1 MGFGMRLTLCIQSHQ
16 VVAQRFR
23 WGKLKEAF
31 CHPLSDSS
39 AWLDGVR
46 VCLERFPSIKSVNVQ
61 LGAPHVQWLVET
73 WPAHLSKRRDFQAYL
88 EFQADQAFQGTQ
100 KTMGAWRVGFDAR
113 ARVGD
118 TLPIA
123 VLNAGLLQALQAE
136 LLAMNRRVKSVQP
149 LLQSS
154 WQTWNKH
161 SKYPLLEHGVLAFE
175 EKDWI
180 TLFGV
185 QKARLHSVR
194 SVRVAEVAWVQRQVA
209 GYAQSLG
216 ALVDDVRWVKVGQ

>member
-16 VVAQRFR
+16 VVAQQFR

-31 CHPLSDSS
+31 CHPLQASS

-46 VCLERFPSIKSVNVQ
+46 VCLERFPSVKSVHVQ

-88 EFQADQAFQGTQ
+88 EFQAEQAFQGTQ
-100 KTMGAWRVGFDAR
+100 KHTGAWRVGFDAR
-113 ARVGD
+113 ARRGD
-118 TLPIA
+118 SLPIA
-123 VLNAGLLQALQAE
+123 VLNAEMLQALQAE
-136 LLAMNRRVKSVQP
+136 LLAMQRNVKSVQP

-154 WQTWNKH
+154 WQTWNKY
-161 SKYPLLEHGVLAFE
+161 SKYPMLEHGVLAFE
-175 EKDWI
+175 EKDWC
-180 TLFGV
+180 TVFGV

-194 SVRVAEVAWVQRQVA
+194 SVRSAEASVVQRQVV

-216 ALVDDVRWVKVGQ
+216 ALVDDVHWIKVGQ